1 MELGLKLE
9 NLMKTAKHG
18 ELLLIKNE
26 KSDII
31 QVIKQGSK
39 ETNKSIGIEICLK
52 GN

>member
-26 KSDII
+26 NLTSKMS

-39 ETNKSIGIEICLK
+39 RDKQKYRN
-52 GN
+52 

>member
-18 ELLLIKNE
+18 ELLLIKN
-26 KSDII
+26 KNLTSPKMS

-39 ETNKSIGIEICLK
+39 RDKQKYRN
-52 GN
+52 